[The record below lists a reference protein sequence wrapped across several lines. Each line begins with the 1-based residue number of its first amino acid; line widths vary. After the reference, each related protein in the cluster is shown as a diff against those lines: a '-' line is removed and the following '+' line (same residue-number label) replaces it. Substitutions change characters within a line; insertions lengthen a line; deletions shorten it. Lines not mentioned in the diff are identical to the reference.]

1 MDDDDAA
8 QKAFAAGGAG
18 YLTKPFRPAMVLS
31 QVRIHLELQRAK
43 NLLATYRDEHAEPE
57 SPAGHL
63 RCA

>member
-1 MDDDDAA
+1 
-8 QKAFAAGGAG
+8 
-18 YLTKPFRPAMVLS
+18 MVLS